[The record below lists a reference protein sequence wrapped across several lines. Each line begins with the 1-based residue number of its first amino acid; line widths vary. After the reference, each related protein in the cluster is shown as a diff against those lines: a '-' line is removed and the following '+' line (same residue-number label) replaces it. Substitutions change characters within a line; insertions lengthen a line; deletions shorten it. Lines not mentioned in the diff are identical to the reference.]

1 MQEFTPKPTTLDI
14 YMAFSKCTIP
24 IVSNTQDTENENN
37 LNKLNRMLE
46 LITVKLKL
54 GVLFWSSKKS
64 K

>member
-1 MQEFTPKPTTLDI
+1 MQEFTPKTTTLDI

-46 LITVKLKL
+46 LITEKLKL
-54 GVLFWSSKKS
+54 GVIILKFKEK
-64 K
+64 

>member
-54 GVLFWSSKKS
+54 GVLF
-64 K
+64 